1 MNNSKQIHK
10 KIYRLKEQQDALK
23 SVLLA
28 ESILDVLVNIVF
40 SPYLD
45 YQASKLKNSP
55 EWKATMKKIK
65 ELQLQS
71 DKLEK
76 KAIAMGTDVNSN
88 IKYAIKR
95 GGEVGFKP
103 DPDHWKKYI
112 KTKAL

>member
-1 MNNSKQIHK
+1 MKNSKQIHK
-10 KIYRLKEQQDALK
+10 KIYRLKEQQEALK
-23 SVLLA
+23 SALLA
-28 ESILDVLVNIVF
+28 ESILDVLVSIVF

-55 EWKATMKKIK
+55 EWKATMRKIK

-76 KAIAMGTDVNSN
+76 KAIAIGTDAKSN
-88 IKYAIKR
+88 IKYAVNK